1 MNWSLELL
9 LILKNYELKF
19 GITFN
24 SQKLLFQNQF
34 YTFLWGFLSS
44 KIFIDISMH
53 ALFNFITKKFL
64 CQNHGTWL
72 HMIFNHEFSDIYS
85 KKMFY
90 DQYLFISSCQHL
102 CFVICFCWAILLW
115 FFCEFCYDFFYG
127 EFCYDF
133 VSYLFVEEE
142 EEGPQWTTRGRL
154 RSGPQNEQ

>member
-44 KIFIDISMH
+44 KIFIHISIH
-53 ALFNFITKKFL
+53 SLFNFIQKK
-64 CQNHGTWL
+64 
-72 HMIFNHEFSDIYS
+72 IYAKIMAPEHIWYS
-85 KKMFY
+85 IMNF
-90 DQYLFISSCQHL
+90 QISIQK
-102 CFVICFCWAILLW
+102 CFVINIYSLVLANTCVLSIFLLGY
-115 FFCEFCYDFFYG
+115 FALIFCEFCSNFFC
-127 EFCYDF
+127 ELI

-142 EEGPQWTTRGRL
+142 EEGPQWTARGRL